1 MEYATRTVEKLAGA
15 AQNQPSGHCFGL
27 IAGLNRCYLPVEA
40 VCAAREEKDITSF
53 AKAAGKRYLPLGAV
67 AAIKMQPA
75 QSDLPGILKG
85 RDTMGHPAA
94 YYLCRGGSCQSP
106 VFTLEEMEDQLA
118 AIYPIPGK
126 AGST

>member
-1 MEYATRTVEKLAGA
+1 VEKLAGA

-27 IAGLNRCYLPVEA
+27 IAGLERCYLPAEA
-40 VCAAREEKDITSF
+40 VCVAREEKDIEAF
-53 AKAAGKRYLPLGAV
+53 AKAAGKRFLTLGSI
-67 AAIKMQPA
+67 AARQMQTT
-75 QSDLPGILKG
+75 QSDIPGIMKG

-94 YYLCRGGSCQSP
+94 YYLCREGSCLNP

-118 AIYPIPGK
+118 ALNTVPGK